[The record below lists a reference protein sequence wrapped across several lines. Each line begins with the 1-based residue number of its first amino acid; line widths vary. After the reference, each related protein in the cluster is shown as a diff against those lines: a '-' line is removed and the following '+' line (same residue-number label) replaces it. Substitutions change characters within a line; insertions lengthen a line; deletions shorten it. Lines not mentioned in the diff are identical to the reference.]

1 MTVYEPQKVFS
12 SVYNVRMNSESQRK
26 KERRICFALHFILLH
41 CLLNWHLSRKDKD
54 DNAAGPTN
62 MNQANLSL
70 FDWVMWRVTEKHDH
84 YRC

>member
-12 SVYNVRMNSESQRK
+12 SVYNVTNELWKSK
-26 KERRICFALHFILLH
+26 KKKRSICFALYLILLH

-54 DNAAGPTN
+54 DNAAGPAN
-62 MNQANLSL
+62 MNQAYLSL